1 MEFTTRAFSAPD
13 LPDCLAI
20 EQAAVRSNH
29 YLADVLDYYTTTRG
43 EFTVVC
49 AEGKPIGIGKLTVLY
64 DNSAWLELLRV
75 HPQYQRQGAGT
86 AIYRRYFEQL
96 PQLGCG
102 SAAMYTGVKNV
113 ASAALAQNFG
123 LQKDSVFRGMT
134 CTLADVCLPQSL
146 LQLPTLHPLTPQQ
159 AVEQLLPHKEQL
171 GGYLNINHT
180 FYRIN
185 EANCRGMASAGWV
198 FGDGERVLVLG
209 SRFQPDRA

>member
-96 PQLGCG
+96 PHRR
-102 SAAMYTGVKNV
+102 
-113 ASAALAQNFG
+113 
-123 LQKDSVFRGMT
+123 QKCCQRSP
-134 CTLADVCLPQSL
+134 C
-146 LQLPTLHPLTPQQ
+146 
-159 AVEQLLPHKEQL
+159 
-171 GGYLNINHT
+171 
-180 FYRIN
+180 
-185 EANCRGMASAGWV
+185 
-198 FGDGERVLVLG
+198 
-209 SRFQPDRA
+209 

>member
-113 ASAALAQNFG
+113 ASAALAKNFG

-146 LQLPTLHPLTPQQ
+146 SQLPTLHPLTPQQ
-159 AVEQLLPHKEQL
+159 AV
-171 GGYLNINHT
+171 
-180 FYRIN
+180 
-185 EANCRGMASAGWV
+185 
-198 FGDGERVLVLG
+198 
-209 SRFQPDRA
+209 

>member
-75 HPQYQRQGAGT
+75 RN
-86 AIYRRYFEQL
+86 IRE
-96 PQLGCG
+96 
-102 SAAMYTGVKNV
+102 AMAV
-113 ASAALAQNFG
+113 AL
-123 LQKDSVFRGMT
+123 
-134 CTLADVCLPQSL
+134 
-146 LQLPTLHPLTPQQ
+146 
-159 AVEQLLPHKEQL
+159 
-171 GGYLNINHT
+171 
-180 FYRIN
+180 
-185 EANCRGMASAGWV
+185 
-198 FGDGERVLVLG
+198 
-209 SRFQPDRA
+209 

>member
-113 ASAALAQNFG
+113 ASAALAKNFG

-134 CTLADVCLPQSL
+134 CTLADV
-146 LQLPTLHPLTPQQ
+146 
-159 AVEQLLPHKEQL
+159 
-171 GGYLNINHT
+171 
-180 FYRIN
+180 
-185 EANCRGMASAGWV
+185 
-198 FGDGERVLVLG
+198 
-209 SRFQPDRA
+209 

>member
-86 AIYRRYFEQL
+86 AILSSCRSWAVGRL
-96 PQLGCG
+96 PC
-102 SAAMYTGVKNV
+102 TP
-113 ASAALAQNFG
+113 ASKMLPAQ
-123 LQKDSVFRGMT
+123 
-134 CTLADVCLPQSL
+134 PL
-146 LQLPTLHPLTPQQ
+146 LKISDCKRT
-159 AVEQLLPHKEQL
+159 VS
-171 GGYLNINHT
+171 
-180 FYRIN
+180 F
-185 EANCRGMASAGWV
+185 AG
-198 FGDGERVLVLG
+198 
-209 SRFQPDRA
+209 